1 MNLSGVGAALVCPF
15 GADLTIDWQGFE
27 RLLQHTDRIGINY
40 RVVQGTTGES
50 PTVSAEE
57 KKALL
62 RFAIEHNPRKLPIV
76 YGIGGNHTAAL
87 LENIKNTDFEGV
99 DAILSASPYY
109 NKPSQQ
115 GIVEH
120 YRRLADAS
128 PVPIILYNVPGRTA
142 SNLSA
147 ETTLR
152 LAEHPNIVA
161 VKEASGNLIQCMEIA
176 RHKPEGFALIS
187 GDDML
192 TNSMIAFGAIGVIS
206 VMANAFKQFNDS
218 VHLALQGQ
226 YQEANALLLQL
237 LEINDLMYV
246 ESNPVGVKAA
256 LQLLGVC
263 EGHVRLPLVAAS
275 EGLSEKLRKALAAL
289 D

>member
-1 MNLSGVGAALVCPF
+1 MNLSGVGVALVCPF
-15 GADLTIDWQGFE
+15 KADVTIDWQGFE
-27 RLLQHTDRIGINY
+27 KLLQHTDKIGVDY

-50 PTVSAEE
+50 PTVSSEE
-57 KKALL
+57 KQALL
-62 RFAIEHNPRKLPIV
+62 RFAIEHNPRQLPIV

-87 LENIKNTDFEGV
+87 LETIKNTNFEGV
-99 DAILSASPYY
+99 AAILSASPYY

-152 LAEHPNIVA
+152 LAEHPNIIGM
-161 VKEASGNLIQCMEIA
+161 KEASGNLIQCMEIA

-192 TNSMIAFGAIGVIS
+192 SNSMIAFGAIGVIS

-218 VHLALQGQ
+218 VHLALQGKFH
-226 YQEANALLLQL
+226 EANALLLQL

-246 ESNPVGVKAA
+246 ESNPVGVKTA
-256 LQLLGVC
+256 LQLFGVC

-275 EGLSEKLRKALAAL
+275 EALSEKLRKALAAL
-289 D
+289 G

>member
-1 MNLSGVGAALVCPF
+1 MNLSGVGVALVCPF
-15 GADLTIDWQGFE
+15 KADVTIDWQGFE
-27 RLLQHTDRIGINY
+27 KLLQHTDKIGVDY

-50 PTVSAEE
+50 PTVSSEE
-57 KKALL
+57 KQALL
-62 RFAIEHNPRKLPIV
+62 RFAVEHNPRKLPIV

-87 LENIKNTDFEGV
+87 LETIKNTNFEGV
-99 DAILSASPYY
+99 AAILSASPYY

-152 LAEHPNIVA
+152 LAEHPNIIG

-192 TNSMIAFGAIGVIS
+192 SNSMIAFGAIGVIS

-218 VHLALQGQ
+218 VHLALQGKFH
-226 YQEANALLLQL
+226 EANALLLQL

-275 EGLSEKLRKALAAL
+275 EALSEKLRKALATL
-289 D
+289 G